1 MKKKRL
7 FFTVVALA
15 LTTATVTACDST
27 SPTQENMSTPKTGV
41 LSRKSEKYNTF

>member
-27 SPTQENMSTPKTGV
+27 SPTQENMSTQIWCIIKRV
-41 LSRKSEKYNTF
+41 RKYNPF